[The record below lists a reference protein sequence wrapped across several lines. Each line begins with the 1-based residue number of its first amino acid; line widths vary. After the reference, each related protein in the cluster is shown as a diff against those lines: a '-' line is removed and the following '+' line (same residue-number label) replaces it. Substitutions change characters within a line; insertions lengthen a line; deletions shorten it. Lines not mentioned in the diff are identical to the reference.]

1 MSGYLEE
8 EPEEV
13 PMSAETRV
21 GSAVVVMGAALA
33 VLFTLV
39 TIDAFPAVLGR
50 FHGKVSPVLPSLWL
64 MGGMFIIRAGINS
77 FGERVAQRWLRL
89 IGWGVV
95 GSSTAMM
102 IAEALL

>member
-1 MSGYLEE
+1 MSGYLGE
-8 EPEEV
+8 EPEDV
-13 PMSAETRV
+13 PMSIETRI
-21 GSAVVVMGAALA
+21 GSAVVVMGAALVA
-33 VLFTLV
+33 VFTLV
-39 TIDAFPAVLGR
+39 TVDAFPSLLGR

-77 FGERVAQRWLRL
+77 FGERVAQRWLRA
-89 IGWGVV
+89 IGWSVI